1 WRNEAQ
7 YCSISA
13 RPRRNSARVSGGSS
27 SCEACATPASP
38 SCISRASSYKM
49 SLRIWF
55 FTKHH
60 FPIVPVAGQHASR
73 PDCALAE
80 RIAFVRAAIGDREQ
94 AALPGNNEH
103 LLALVPHQPVAI
115 GADLAAF
122 QPNGGKHLV
131 FPADCVTASEAKQ
144 SRACATAP
152 RLLRRF
158 APRSDLTKS

>member
-1 WRNEAQ
+1 MVRIHLPPAVSLRTSVPRRRIGMTPALFRIEEGLPSIRGRRSPNLIDAGCDRSVAACFECRRRGAQAQQAPQDHKASGHPRRASAMRFGIWRNEAQ

-60 FPIVPVAGQHASR
+60 
-73 PDCALAE
+73 
-80 RIAFVRAAIGDREQ
+80 
-94 AALPGNNEH
+94 H
-103 LLALVPHQPVAI
+103 L
-115 GADLAAF
+115 
-122 QPNGGKHLV
+122 
-131 FPADCVTASEAKQ
+131 
-144 SRACATAP
+144 
-152 RLLRRF
+152 
-158 APRSDLTKS
+158 